1 MVPEHVSLSSL
12 ALRRLAV
19 IVLVAANAFFVAAEF
34 ALVATRRTR
43 IEAMVRRGDR
53 KAKTVQV
60 ALQDLYRQLSAAQ
73 LGITLASILLGY
85 VAQDTVAHLFRDWFA
100 TLPPALA
107 FLTRG
112 GVASFVA
119 LAIITFLHVV
129 FGEQAPKAW
138 AITYPEGTSR
148 WIAAPLILFSWIT
161 RPVTELLNRS
171 ANRVVRLLGI
181 TGTTA
186 DLERIHSPEEIR
198 MLVEQSRERGSLE
211 ASDARMLEG
220 IFEFS
225 EKNAREVMTPRT
237 QIVAFPA
244 DASLAEAADRVA
256 AAGRSRYPVTGES
269 LDDVVGIVHAKDILR
284 GLLSGVEAPVQDIAR
299 PAFFVPGTREVED
312 VLADMKRQKVHLAI
326 VLDEFGGTAGLVTM
340 EDLLEE
346 IVGPIY
352 DEYDQTPAPGPG
364 TAASSGG
371 EGGGGVPILAGST
384 EISDVNRL
392 LKLNLDDADYTTIG
406 GLLFGRLGRLPKV
419 GDRVNLQGAT
429 FEILEM
435 DGRRVGRVRVWP
447 ATTHVPE
454 PSS

>member
-1 MVPEHVSLSSL
+1 MNVLGLRLL
-12 ALRRLAV
+12 AL

-43 IEAMVRRGDR
+43 IEAMIRRGDL
-53 KAKTVQV
+53 KARTVRT

-73 LGITLASILLGY
+73 LGITVASILLGY
-85 VAQDTVAHLFRDWFA
+85 VAEDTVAHLFRDWFSS
-100 TLPPALA
+100 LPSSLN

-112 GVASFVA
+112 GVASVTAVA
-119 LAIITFLHVV
+119 VISFLHVV

-138 AITYPEGTSR
+138 AITYPEATSR
-148 WIAAPLILFSWIT
+148 WIAAPLIFFSWIT
-161 RPVTELLNRS
+161 RPFTELLNWS
-171 ANRVVRLLGI
+171 SNLVVRLLGI
-181 TGTTA
+181 TNTNPEH
-186 DLERIHSPEEIR
+186 DRVHSPEEIR
-198 MLVEQSRERGSLE
+198 MLVQQSRKTGGLG
-211 ASDARMLEG
+211 AGDARLLEG
-220 IFEFS
+220 VFEFS
-225 EKNAREVMTPRT
+225 EKNARDVMTPRT
-237 QIVAFPA
+237 QMVALPA
-244 DASLAEAADRVA
+244 EASLAEAADRVA

-284 GLLSGVEAPVQDIAR
+284 GLLSGAEAPVQDIAR

-352 DEYDQTPAPGPG
+352 DEYDQPPAAAPAG
-364 TAASSGG
+364 TTSTAGS
-371 EGGGGVPILAGST
+371 GVPILPGST
-384 EISDVNRL
+384 EIGDVNRM
-392 LKLNLDDADYTTIG
+392 LKLHLDDTDYTTIG

-419 GDRVNLQGAT
+419 GDRVNLEGAT

-447 ATTHVPE
+447 VTAHVPE